1 MWQTKLF
8 LQEIK
13 IKLIDNISFIFLYY
27 VYNASFKVTR
37 KIVMTDSKE
46 ANTYFQD
53 KSSSLPRKKV
63 QRSDFP
69 INSTNIY

>member
-1 MWQTKLF
+1 
-8 LQEIK
+8 
-13 IKLIDNISFIFLYY
+13 
-27 VYNASFKVTR
+27 
-37 KIVMTDSKE
+37 MTDSKE

-69 INSTNIY
+69 INSTNIYWVLTIPQVLKATYNIRPKKER